1 MENQNKNYKK
11 VGIRMKKNLCILFV
25 LLLLLLGVFKFG
37 KQAIVNFKI
46 QDKEF
51 VTINTLN
58 SYNTGN
64 KVFVFK
70 RNKQI
75 KYVIDDNITSILNYN
90 GEEIIYINENSKMKI
105 YNFENKKI
113 TETEISEMKR
123 VFYAKKIEND
133 VYFLQENDS
142 STDLYKYNISNKR
155 VDKILNNITHYEFPL
170 IYDSQIFYSK
180 DEKMYIYDMKTKNS
194 KETGIVGKFP
204 FDLKNNELYFYLNGY
219 ILKSDLQTKKIS
231 KVYKVKDLIDTPR
244 KVGESMY
251 LFNVE
256 GYCLDCLSV
265 SNVFL
270 FDSKLKEKINIKR
283 IYNYKKL
290 NYLGKEKKKD
300 KVYDIY
306 RETELTYSSYL
317 FY

>member
-1 MENQNKNYKK
+1 MP
-11 VGIRMKKNLCILFV
+11 
-25 LLLLLLGVFKFG
+25 
-37 KQAIVNFKI
+37 
-46 QDKEF
+46 
-51 VTINTLN
+51 
-58 SYNTGN
+58 
-64 KVFVFK
+64 
-70 RNKQI
+70 
-75 KYVIDDNITSILNYN
+75 
-90 GEEIIYINENSKMKI
+90 
-105 YNFENKKI
+105 
-113 TETEISEMKR
+113 TER
-123 VFYAKKIEND
+123 WVFYAKKIEND

-290 NYLGKEKKKD
+290 NYLGKERKKD

>member
-11 VGIRMKKNLCILFV
+11 VGIRMKKKLCILFV

-105 YNFENKKI
+105 YNFKNKKI

-204 FDLKNNELYFYLNGY
+204 FDLKNNELYFYLNG
-219 ILKSDLQTKKIS
+219 
-231 KVYKVKDLIDTPR
+231 
-244 KVGESMY
+244 
-251 LFNVE
+251 
-256 GYCLDCLSV
+256 
-265 SNVFL
+265 
-270 FDSKLKEKINIKR
+270 
-283 IYNYKKL
+283 
-290 NYLGKEKKKD
+290 
-300 KVYDIY
+300 
-306 RETELTYSSYL
+306 
-317 FY
+317 